1 MEFSVVKWVH
11 EKPNSFFD
19 ESRSEKGE
27 SFSFRPNRPWRM
39 GRDKD
44 CCFIAVG
51 RGAEAGVDK
60 RGSRDNPDELKP
72 MDSRDKSGWLIGTSA
87 PNPGGSTGSTN
98 FRYAERTGLA
108 FREESSGVWFESGAL
123 GWTHGGRTPE
133 TGVWTK
139 ADGEASAALDASVR
153 VPTKESEL
161 CLPSGSEGG
170 GQAVSQGFKKNLK
183 V

>member
-1 MEFSVVKWVH
+1 MEFHVVKWVH

-27 SFSFRPNRPWRM
+27 SFSFRPSRPWRL

-51 RGAEAGVDK
+51 RRAEAGVDK
-60 RGSRDNPDELKP
+60 LGSRANPDEFKP
-72 MDSRDKSGWLIGTSA
+72 MGSRDKSEWLIGTSA
-87 PNPGGSTGSTN
+87 ANPGGSTGSTN

-108 FREESSGVWFESGAL
+108 FREESSRVWFESGAL
-123 GWTHGGRTPE
+123 GWTHGGRTSE
-133 TGVWTK
+133 TEVWVK

-153 VPTKESEL
+153 VSTEESKL
-161 CLPSGSEGG
+161 CLPSSSEGG
-170 GQAVSQGFKKNLK
+170 GQAVSQGFKKN
-183 V
+183 

>member
-1 MEFSVVKWVH
+1 MEFKVVKWVH
-11 EKPNSFFD
+11 EKPDSFF
-19 ESRSEKGE
+19 ESRSEKGK
-27 SFSFRPNRPWRM
+27 SFGLCPGHPWRL

-44 CCFIAVG
+44 CCIIAVS

-60 RGSRDNPDELKP
+60 CSSRVNPDEFKP
-72 MDSRDKSGWLIGTSA
+72 MDSRDKSEWLISTSA
-87 PNPGGSTGSTN
+87 SNPGGPPGSAN
-98 FRYAERTGLA
+98 FQYAERPGLA
-108 FREESSGVWFESGAL
+108 FREESDGVWFKSGSL
-123 GWTHGGRTPE
+123 GWTHGGRTSE
-133 TGVWTK
+133 TGVWVK

-153 VPTKESEL
+153 VPAKEGEL